1 MDAVFCASPDLDL
14 IYINV
19 AAEGLFGLTIGES
32 LGSQA
37 TSLMPKRYANTF
49 AQTVDELLNEG
60 RSNGR
65 ETIDVHGLDGRGAE
79 FSMSVSICTL
89 TLEDEVAIIAMVQKT
104 ESGAKQRTFAQKERA
119 YHKLIENLPL
129 SILIIGSD
137 LNLAAA
143 NQQTIAFYGLVGRRH
158 VTQVKFADLVAP
170 EDQQRAMADLDE
182 VFKTGQSRD
191 VDYQMVSATGDD
203 KHVKFSLSGILSEGG
218 NAHEIMAIAHEPDAS
233 DLTDDR
239 PINLLWFE
247 RVIADT
253 AHVVQLIIKA
263 EDPFIADHQERVAK
277 LAAALAED
285 LGLPKEEIEGVYV
298 AANFHDIG
306 KFFVPTQILSKPE
319 ELTPKERKVMQRHVN
334 PGHDILSYIKFR
346 WPVATAV
353 LQHHER
359 LDGSGY
365 PAGLKEDE
373 ISLEARILAV
383 ADVMEAMASDRPYRE
398 GLGVDAAL
406 TEISQNSGMLYDS
419 TVAESCARLFEEKN
433 FQF

>member
-1 MDAVFCASPDLDL
+1 
-14 IYINV
+14 
-19 AAEGLFGLTIGES
+19 
-32 LGSQA
+32 
-37 TSLMPKRYANTF
+37 
-49 AQTVDELLNEG
+49 
-60 RSNGR
+60 
-65 ETIDVHGLDGRGAE
+65 
-79 FSMSVSICTL
+79 
-89 TLEDEVAIIAMVQKT
+89 
-104 ESGAKQRTFAQKERA
+104 
-119 YHKLIENLPL
+119 
-129 SILIIGSD
+129 
-137 LNLAAA
+137 LNLAAT
-143 NQQTIAFYGLVGRRH
+143 NRPTMAFYGIADRRC
-158 VTQVKFADLVAP
+158 VTQVSFADLVAAD
-170 EDQQRAMADLDE
+170 DQQRAIADLDE
-182 VFKTGQSRD
+182 VFKTGQSKD

-233 DLTDDR
+233 DLAGDR

-253 AHVVQLIIKA
+253 AHIVQSIIKT

-319 ELTPKERKVMQRHVN
+319 KLTHKERQVMQRHVN

-353 LQHHER
+353 SQHHER

-365 PAGLKEDE
+365 PAGLKGDD

-406 TEISQNSGMLYDS
+406 TEISQNSGVLYDS
-419 TVAESCARLFEEKN
+419 TVAESCARLFKEKD